1 MDRKKYMYSKS
12 QNNNALFYNVETSF
26 YGISAIY
33 KKRFTIEDVPA
44 ISTIIISNFV

>member
-1 MDRKKYMYSKS
+1 MARRNSKNMYSKS

-33 KKRFTIEDVPA
+33 KNASQLKTFH
-44 ISTIIISNFV
+44 NNHF